1 MTKGSNRRDH
11 YLPQGY
17 LRGFID
23 PARRHLEQPLWH
35 FDIAQGRWSERST
48 KEVGCRYG
56 LYDYANAAEGAETAD
71 AAFSE
76 LENSY
81 PPIRERLISSNF
93 ENWTDHR
100 DLLLRFFQ
108 MMRARSLLF
117 LDRMHQGG
125 RNLRALVVEEISLD
139 RRSPKVQS
147 LTPSPPSDAFV
158 KNRAIVEM
166 RAEIEKGPG
175 WLNNFNWA
183 LRRTHSPADPFIV
196 GENPIVA
203 AGTPSTLE
211 DAIGNPDVLLFLPLC
226 WQALLIGSP
235 QFFAVET
242 DEFDPHDMRKI
253 RRMYRESSE
262 RFLVSPRRLDG
273 L

>member
-1 MTKGSNRRDH
+1 VTKGSNRRDH